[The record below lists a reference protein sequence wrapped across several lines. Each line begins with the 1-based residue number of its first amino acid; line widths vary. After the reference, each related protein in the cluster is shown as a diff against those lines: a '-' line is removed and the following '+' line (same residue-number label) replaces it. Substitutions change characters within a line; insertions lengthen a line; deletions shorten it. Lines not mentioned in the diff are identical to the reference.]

1 MYFRLNEL
9 KQIIDCGEK
18 KYADDCLFT
27 TDKIDRGFD
36 GTLMFISDMQ
46 TEEYKK
52 RKKEKEEID
61 KVEKLRF
68 DREKECFSIINRG
81 KLWYDTLSKEEVEK
95 LTSWYK
101 DWLNVTITKTKPTRP
116 SFLK

>member
-9 KQIIDCGEK
+9 KQIIDCSEER
-18 KYADDCLFT
+18 YADDCLFT

-36 GTLMFISDMQ
+36 GALMFVSDMQ

-52 RKKEKEEID
+52 RKQEKEQKD

-68 DREKECFSIINRG
+68 DRENECFVIINRG
-81 KLWYDTLSKEEVEK
+81 QLWYETLTLEQKEELKLWYK
-95 LTSWYK
+95 SWL
-101 DWLNVTITKTKPTRP
+101 DVTKTFKKPTKP
-116 SFLK
+116 NFV